1 MLDLRLYKIRI
12 VKKNNK
18 TQKSINNPQ
27 QIILMSHFMNF
38 QLYLINS
45 IYIQNQNKKINKI
58 FINGT

>member
-45 IYIQNQNKKINKI
+45 IYIQNQNKKMNKI